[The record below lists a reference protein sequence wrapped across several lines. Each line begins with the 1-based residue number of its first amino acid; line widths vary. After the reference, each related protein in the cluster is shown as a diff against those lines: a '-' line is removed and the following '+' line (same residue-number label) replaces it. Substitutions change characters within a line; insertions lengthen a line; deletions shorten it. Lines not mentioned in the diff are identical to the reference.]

1 MAVSAFGVGSLARAS
16 NRYSAA
22 SMPRKLIK
30 KLSALVHA
38 RRHKWYLSV
47 FGDRLTD
54 SHLWSLNRHSIT
66 AAFGVGVAVSFIPL
80 PVHLGLVVM
89 LAIWWRLNVAVAI
102 AGTYFVNPFTVVPVY
117 FTCYRVGSWLLRYHP
132 QHFRFRFSWNWIEH
146 GLGPAWKPFLV
157 GCLVCGVI
165 TGIAGRFT
173 LEFIWRVVTMH
184 RYRTRRQ
191 RPLHHRSHSH
201 LRPHPTHQ
209 ERPEEAPQRYRRLP
223 DS

>member
-1 MAVSAFGVGSLARAS
+1 
-16 NRYSAA
+16 
-22 SMPRKLIK
+22 MPRKLIK
-30 KLSALVHA
+30 KLSELVHA

-47 FGDRLTD
+47 FGDHLTD

-66 AAFGVGVAVSFIPL
+66 AAFGVGIAVSFIPL
-80 PVHLGLVVM
+80 PVHLGLVVL

-117 FTCYRVGSWLLRYHP
+117 FTCYRVGSWLLGYHP
-132 QHFRFRFSWNWIEH
+132 NHFKFRFTWNWLEH

-173 LEFIWRVVTMH
+173 LELIWRVVTMH
-184 RYRTRRQ
+184 RFRTRRQ
-191 RPLHHRSHSH
+191 RPLHHRRHSS
-201 LRPHPTHQ
+201 LRPGHQ
-209 ERPEEAPQRYRRLP
+209 LRPERPDEAPPRYRRLP

>member
-1 MAVSAFGVGSLARAS
+1 
-16 NRYSAA
+16 
-22 SMPRKLIK
+22 MPRRLIK
-30 KLSALVHA
+30 KLAELVHA

-47 FGDRLTD
+47 FGDHLTD

-66 AAFGVGVAVSFIPL
+66 AAFGVGIAVSFIPL
-80 PVHLGLVVM
+80 PVHLGLVVL

-117 FTCYRVGSWLLRYHP
+117 FTSYRVGAWLLRYHP
-132 QHFRFRFSWNWIEH
+132 QHFKFRFTWNWLEH

-173 LEFIWRVVTMH
+173 LELIWRVVTM
-184 RYRTRRQ
+184 RRFRTRRQ
-191 RPLHHRSHSH
+191 RPLHRRRHSH
-201 LRPHPTHQ
+201 LRPGHHD
-209 ERPEEAPQRYRRLP
+209 RPQQLDQAPPSYRRLP